1 MKYLE
6 LVDRLVARGVL
17 RTPTIAR
24 AFREV
29 RREYFLPDNV
39 VEWAGADEPLPIGH
53 GQTNSQPYTVAFMF
67 ELLQP
72 EAGQEILDV
81 GCGSGWTTALLA
93 GIVGAGGSV
102 VGTERIE
109 ELVQFARDRID
120 NLGVENASIIH
131 TPVALG
137 CPKEAPFDRILV
149 SAASP
154 EVPSQL
160 VDQLANDG
168 IMVIPVRH
176 SIFKV
181 RKTAQGIHCEEHPG
195 FSFVPLIY

>member
-1 MKYLE
+1 VKYLE
-6 LVDRLVARGVL
+6 LVDRLVALGVL
-17 RTPTIAR
+17 RTPNIAR

-29 RREYFLPDNV
+29 RREYFLPDDL
-39 VEWAGADEPLPIGH
+39 VEWAGADQPLPIGQ

-102 VGTERIE
+102 IGTERIE
-109 ELVQFARDRID
+109 ELVQFARVRID
-120 NLGVENASIIH
+120 NLEVENASIIH
-131 TPVALG
+131 TPVGLG
-137 CPKEAPFDRILV
+137 CPKKAPFDRILV

-154 EVPSQL
+154 EVPSEL

-168 IMVIPVRH
+168 IMVIPVQH

-181 RKTAQGIHCEEHPG
+181 SKTAQGIHCEEHSG